1 MMRKGPLAWM
11 VDHGVAPNLMMVLF
25 IVGGLMAS
33 LAIKKEVFPE
43 FETEIVQVTISYPG
57 ATPEDVEQSLLLPVE
72 AAIADVEG
80 IDELTA
86 SASEG
91 SGVVSATLIDGV
103 DVMRAYQDI
112 QQAVNAITTLPA
124 AADPPR
130 ITLAGRSRSVVSLQ
144 VYGRVGQEALHDAA
158 ENVRA
163 ELQATSGISR
173 AELSGN
179 RDREIQVHLDDEAIE
194 RYGLDHQQLASRIA
208 AEALDLASGQ
218 LTTAE
223 GEWLI
228 RYQGRR
234 NSAEEFAEL
243 PILNTAQGSPVLLR
257 DIAQVSEG
265 FAETD
270 REEFYNG
277 QPGISVD
284 VYQIGGQTPTSISNA
299 VSGELERLRA
309 NLPDGV
315 SLDIARD
322 SSEVYEDR
330 LGLLL
335 KNAWMGLALVL
346 VLMALFLEA
355 RLAFWVTLGI
365 PTAFL
370 GAMLFLPWIGVSLNM
385 MSMFAF
391 IIALGIVVDDAIMVG
406 ENIYS
411 YREEGYS
418 LRDAAVKGAQEIA
431 TPLTFAI
438 LSNIVAFLPLL
449 FLPGFLGL
457 IFATVPVVVIT
468 VFVISLVEALLILPA
483 HLAHASKP
491 RQTPAWQRPLEAVRL
506 RMQQGLHH
514 FTYRRFEPFLQGALN
529 QRLLT
534 VSLGVALL
542 AITLAW
548 AMSGRLGF
556 SLMPRVESDQVQAS
570 VTLPIGSHISVS
582 RELSQQLLDAATA
595 LSEREEGLSFT
606 STRSR
611 LDGESL
617 SVRLDIASESL
628 ESWPP
633 SRIAREWREL
643 TGDLLGAQSVRFESD
658 FGGPGSGAALSL
670 RLSHPNTQVL
680 EAAAT
685 RLAEQLAEY
694 GLTDIDSGLGD
705 GKPQLE
711 MRLSAEGR
719 SLGLTG
725 SDLAQALRGPLQ
737 GATAVE
743 QFNGRREVSVEVRLP
758 EASRDSLSELYR
770 LPVRTPE
777 GLSVPLSRVADIT
790 LSQASSSLQ
799 RINGRRIITVTAD
812 SEGDQAINQ
821 VLATLQED
829 VFPTLSNTWPGLEVS
844 MGGRQQDT
852 ADNLATLRKAM
863 WLMIAALY
871 ALLAIP
877 FRSYLQPLLVM
888 AAIPFGI
895 VGAIG
900 GHMLMGFGLSIISL
914 LGMLA
919 LSGVVINDALV
930 LIDYANRKRREG
942 MAPREAIVAAA
953 TRRLRPIMMTTL
965 TTFLGLAPMILETS
979 RQARFMIPM
988 AISLG
993 FGMLFATLILL
1004 IMVPCLYLSLENLR
1018 ERLSAPQPPEP
1029 ERANP

>member
-1 MMRKGPLAWM
+1 MIRRGPLAWM

-43 FETEIVQVTISYPG
+43 FETEIIQVSISYPG

-86 SASEG
+86 SAGEG
-91 SGVVSATLIDGV
+91 SGVVSATLIDGI

-112 QQAVNAITTLPA
+112 QQAVNAITTLPN

-130 ITLAGRSRSVVSLQ
+130 FTLSGRSRSVVSLQ
-144 VYGRVGQEALHDAA
+144 VYGSVGLAALHDAA
-158 ENVRA
+158 EDVRA

-179 RDREIQVHLDDEAIE
+179 REREIQVLVDEEAIE
-194 RYGLDHQQLASRIA
+194 RFGLDHQQLASRIA
-208 AEALDLASGQ
+208 EEALDLASGQ

-234 NSAEEFAEL
+234 NSADEFAAL
-243 PILNTAQGSPVLLR
+243 PILTTAQGSPVVLG
-257 DIAQVSEG
+257 DIARVSEG

-277 QPGISVD
+277 EQGLSVD
-284 VYQIGGQTPTSISNA
+284 IYQIGDQTPTSISQA
-299 VSGELERLRA
+299 VYGELERLRD
-309 NLPDGV
+309 NLPNGIRLDV
-315 SLDIARD
+315 SRD
-322 SSEVYEDR
+322 SSEIYEDR
-330 LGLLL
+330 LNLLL

-346 VLMALFLEA
+346 ILMALFLEA

-370 GAMLFLPWIGVSLNM
+370 GAMLFLPWVGVSLNM

-391 IIALGIVVDDAIMVG
+391 IIALGIVVDDAILVG

-411 YREEGYS
+411 YREQGYS

-457 IFATVPVVVIT
+457 IFATVPVVVTT
-468 VFVISLVEALLILPA
+468 VFIISLVEALFILPA

-491 RQTPAWQRPLEAVRL
+491 RKTPAWQRPIEAVRL
-506 RMQQGLHH
+506 RMQKGLHH
-514 FTYRRFEPFLQGALN
+514 FTYQQFEPFLQRALT

-542 AITLAW
+542 CVTLAW

-570 VTLPIGSHISVS
+570 VTLPIGSNISVS
-582 RELSQQLLDAATA
+582 RELSQQLLNAAEQ
-595 LSEREEGLSFT
+595 LSEREATLSFS
-606 STRSR
+606 STRSS

-617 SVRLDIASESL
+617 QVRLDIARESL
-628 ESWPP
+628 DAWPP
-633 SRIAREWREL
+633 SRIAQEWRDL
-643 TGDLLGAQSVRFESD
+643 TGDLVGAQSVRFESD

-680 EAAAT
+680 EAAAAQ
-685 RLAEQLAEY
+685 LAEQLAEY

-719 SLGLTG
+719 ALGLTG

-737 GATAVE
+737 GATAIE
-743 QFNGRREVSVEVRLP
+743 QFIGRREVSVEVRLP
-758 EASRDSLSELYR
+758 EQDRDSLNELYR
-770 LPVRTPE
+770 LPIQTPD

-799 RINGRRIITVTAD
+799 RIDGRRIITVTAD

-829 VFPTLSNTWPGLEVS
+829 VFPTLSNTWAGLEVS

-852 ADNLATLRKAM
+852 ADNLATLRNAM
-863 WLMIAALY
+863 WLMLAALY

-877 FRSYLQPLLVM
+877 FRSYFQPLLVL

-895 VGAIG
+895 VGAVA

-942 MAPREAIVAAA
+942 MDAREAIVAAA

-993 FGMLFATLILL
+993 FGMLFATVILL
-1004 IMVPCLYLSLENLR
+1004 LVVPCLYLGLENLR
-1018 ERLSAPQPPEP
+1018 ERLNKPPQPSHEG
-1029 ERANP
+1029 AS

>member
-1 MMRKGPLAWM
+1 MRRGPLAWM
-11 VDHGVAPNLMMVLF
+11 IDHGVAPNLLMLLF
-25 IVGGLMAS
+25 IIGGLMAS

-43 FETEIVQVTISYPG
+43 FEIEIVQVSISYPG

-72 AAIADVEG
+72 AAVSNVEG
-80 IDELTA
+80 IDELTS
-86 SASEG
+86 SAGEG

-103 DVMRAYQDI
+103 DVMRVYQDI
-112 QQAVNAITTLPA
+112 QQAVNAITTLPS

-130 ITLAGRSRSVVSLQ
+130 FTLAGRSRSVVSLQ
-144 VYGRVGQEALHDAA
+144 VYGSVGLEALHDAA
-158 ENVRA
+158 EDVRA
-163 ELQATSGISR
+163 ELQSAEGISR

-179 RDREIQVHLDDEAIE
+179 REREIQIHLDEEAIE
-194 RYGLDHQQLASRIA
+194 RYGLDHQQLASRIG

-223 GEWLI
+223 GEWLV

-234 NSAEEFAEL
+234 NSAAEFADL
-243 PILNTAQGSPVLLR
+243 PILTTAQGTPILLG
-257 DIAQVSEG
+257 DIARVSNG

-277 QPGISVD
+277 EPGLSVNI
-284 VYQIGGQTPTSISNA
+284 YQIGHQTPTSISEA
-299 VSGELERLRA
+299 VYGELERLRA
-309 NLPDGV
+309 GLPPGV
-315 SLDIARD
+315 SLDVARD
-322 SSEVYEDR
+322 SSEIYEDR
-330 LGLLL
+330 LSLLL
-335 KNAWMGLALVL
+335 KNAWMGLALVMI
-346 VLMALFLEA
+346 LMALFLEA

-418 LRDAAVKGAQEIA
+418 LRDAAVKGAGEIA
-431 TPLTFAI
+431 VPLTFAI

-449 FLPGFLGL
+449 FLPGFLGML
-457 IFATVPVVVIT
+457 FATLPVVIIT
-468 VFVISLVEALLILPA
+468 VFLISWAEALFILPS
-483 HLAHASKP
+483 HLAHSRKP
-491 RQTPAWQRPLEAVRL
+491 RETPAWQRPLEALRQRL
-506 RMQQGLHH
+506 QGGLNY
-514 FTYRRFEPFLQGALN
+514 FTYHQFEPFLQRALN
-529 QRLLT
+529 QRLLS
-534 VSLGVALL
+534 VSLGVAVLVVV
-542 AITLAW
+542 LAW
-548 AMSGRLGF
+548 SMSGRLGF
-556 SLMPRVESDQVQAS
+556 SLMPRAESDQVQAT
-570 VTLPIGSHISVS
+570 VTLPIGTNISVS
-582 RELSQQLLDAATA
+582 RELSQQLLDAAGQ
-595 LSEREEGLSFT
+595 LSEREDTLAFS

-611 LDGESL
+611 LDGENL
-617 SVRLDIASESL
+617 EVRLDIASASL
-628 ESWPP
+628 EAWPP

-643 TGDLLGAQSVRFESD
+643 AGDLVGAQSVRFESD

-680 EAAAT
+680 EAAAA
-685 RLAEQLAEY
+685 RLAEVLGEY
-694 GLTDIDSGLGD
+694 GLTDIDSGIGD

-719 SLGLTG
+719 ALGLTG

-743 QFNGRREVSVEVRLP
+743 QFVGRSEISVEVRLP
-758 EASRDSLSELYR
+758 EADRDSLNELYR
-770 LPVRTPE
+770 MPVRTPD

-799 RINGRRIITVTAD
+799 RIDGRRIITVTAD
-812 SEGDQAINQ
+812 SEGDQTINQ

-829 VFPTLSNTWPGLEVS
+829 VFPTLTNTWPGLEVS
-844 MGGRQQDT
+844 LGGRQQDT
-852 ADNLATLRKAM
+852 ADNLAALRTAM
-863 WLMIAALY
+863 WLMLAALY

-877 FRSYLQPLLVM
+877 FRSYLQPLLVL

-895 VGAIG
+895 VGAVV
-900 GHMLMGFGLSIISL
+900 GHMIMGFGLSIISL

-993 FGMLFATLILL
+993 FGMIFATAILL
-1004 IMVPCLYLSLENLR
+1004 ILVPCLYLGLENWR
-1018 ERLSAPQPPEP
+1018 ERLSMPRQPGQEGAP
-1029 ERANP
+1029 

>member
-1 MMRKGPLAWM
+1 MRRGPLAWM
-11 VDHGVAPNLMMVLF
+11 IDHGVAPNLLMVLF

-33 LAIKKEVFPE
+33 LAIKKEVFPA
-43 FETEIVQVTISYPG
+43 FEIEIVQVSISYPG

-72 AAIADVEG
+72 AAVSNVEG
-80 IDELTA
+80 IDELTS
-86 SASEG
+86 SAGEG
-91 SGVVSATLIDGV
+91 SGMVSATLIDGV
-103 DVMRAYQDI
+103 DVMRVYQDI
-112 QQAVNAITTLPA
+112 QQAVNAITTLPS

-130 ITLAGRSRSVVSLQ
+130 FTLAGRSRSVVSLQ
-144 VYGRVGQEALHDAA
+144 VYGSVGLAALHDAA
-158 ENVRA
+158 EDVRA
-163 ELQATSGISR
+163 ELQAAEGISR

-179 RDREIQVHLDDEAIE
+179 REREIQIHLDEEAIE
-194 RYGLDHQQLASRIA
+194 RYGLDHQQLASRIG

-223 GEWLI
+223 GEWLV

-234 NSAEEFAEL
+234 NSAAEFADL
-243 PILNTAQGSPVLLR
+243 PILTTAQGTPIVLG
-257 DIAQVSEG
+257 DIARVSNG

-277 QPGISVD
+277 EPGLSVNI
-284 VYQIGGQTPTSISNA
+284 YQIGHQTPTSISEA
-299 VSGELERLRA
+299 VYGELERLRA
-309 NLPDGV
+309 GLPPGV
-315 SLDIARD
+315 SLDVSRD

-330 LGLLL
+330 LSLLL
-335 KNAWMGLALVL
+335 KNAWMGLALVMI
-346 VLMALFLEA
+346 LMALFLEA

-370 GAMLFLPWIGVSLNM
+370 GAMLFLPWIGVSLNI

-411 YREEGYS
+411 YREDGYS
-418 LRDAAVKGAQEIA
+418 LRDAAVKGAGEIA
-431 TPLTFAI
+431 VPLTFAI

-449 FLPGFLGL
+449 FLPGFLGML
-457 IFATVPVVVIT
+457 FATLPVVVIT
-468 VFVISLVEALLILPA
+468 VFLISWAEALFILPA
-483 HLAHASKP
+483 HLAHSRKP
-491 RQTPAWQRPLEAVRL
+491 RETPAWQRPLEALRQRL
-506 RMQQGLHH
+506 QGGLHH
-514 FTYRRFEPFLQGALN
+514 FTYHQFEPFLQRALN
-529 QRLLT
+529 QRLLSI
-534 VSLGVALL
+534 SLGIAVLVVV
-542 AITLAW
+542 LAW
-548 AMSGRLGF
+548 SMSGRMGF
-556 SLMPRVESDQVQAS
+556 SLMPRAESDQVQAT
-570 VTLPIGSHISVS
+570 VTLPIGTNISVS
-582 RELSQQLLDAATA
+582 RELSQQLLVAAQQ
-595 LSEREEGLSFT
+595 LSEREDTLAFS

-611 LDGESL
+611 LDGENL
-617 SVRLDIASESL
+617 EVRLDIASESL
-628 ESWPP
+628 EAWPP
-633 SRIAREWREL
+633 SRIAREWREV
-643 TGDLLGAQSVRFESD
+643 TGDLVGAQSVRFESD

-670 RLSHPNTQVL
+670 RLSHPDTQVL
-680 EAAAT
+680 EAAAA
-685 RLAEQLAEY
+685 RLAEVLGEY
-694 GLTDIDSGLGD
+694 GLTDIDSGIGD

-719 SLGLTG
+719 ALGLTG

-743 QFNGRREVSVEVRLP
+743 QFVGRSEISVEVRLP
-758 EASRDSLSELYR
+758 EADRDSLNELYR
-770 LPVRTPE
+770 MPVRTPD

-799 RINGRRIITVTAD
+799 RIDGRRIITVTAD
-812 SEGDQAINQ
+812 SEGDQTINQ

-829 VFPTLSNTWPGLEVS
+829 VFPTLENTWPGLEVS
-844 MGGRQQDT
+844 LGGRQQDT
-852 ADNLATLRKAM
+852 ADNLAALRTAM
-863 WLMIAALY
+863 WLMLAALY

-877 FRSYLQPLLVM
+877 FRSYLQPLLVL

-895 VGAIG
+895 VGAVV
-900 GHMLMGFGLSIISL
+900 GHMIMGFGLSIISL

-942 MAPREAIVAAA
+942 MAPRAAIVAAA

-993 FGMLFATLILL
+993 FGMIFATIILL
-1004 IMVPCLYLSLENLR
+1004 ILVPCLYLGMENWR
-1018 ERLSAPQPPEP
+1018 ERLSMPHQPSQEG
-1029 ERANP
+1029 AS

>member
-1 MMRKGPLAWM
+1 MRRGPLAWM
-11 VDHGVAPNLMMVLF
+11 IDHGVAPNLLMLLF

-43 FETEIVQVTISYPG
+43 FEIEIVQVSISYPG

-72 AAIADVEG
+72 AAVSNVEG
-80 IDELTA
+80 IDELTS
-86 SASEG
+86 SAGEG
-91 SGVVSATLIDGV
+91 SGMVSATLIDGV
-103 DVMRAYQDI
+103 DVMRVYQDI
-112 QQAVNAITTLPA
+112 QQAVNAITTLPS

-130 ITLAGRSRSVVSLQ
+130 FTLAGRSRSVVSLQ
-144 VYGRVGQEALHDAA
+144 VYGSVGLAALHDAA
-158 ENVRA
+158 EDVRA
-163 ELQATSGISR
+163 ELQAAEGISR

-179 RDREIQVHLDDEAIE
+179 REREIQIHLDEEAIE
-194 RYGLDHQQLASRIA
+194 RYGLDHQQLASRIG

-223 GEWLI
+223 GEWLV

-234 NSAEEFAEL
+234 NSAAEFADL
-243 PILNTAQGSPVLLR
+243 PILTTAQGTPILLG
-257 DIAQVSEG
+257 DIARVSNG

-277 QPGISVD
+277 EPGLSVNI
-284 VYQIGGQTPTSISNA
+284 YQIGHQTPTSISEA
-299 VSGELERLRA
+299 VYGELERLRA
-309 NLPDGV
+309 GLPPGV
-315 SLDIARD
+315 SLDVARD
-322 SSEVYEDR
+322 SSEIYEDR
-330 LGLLL
+330 LSLLL
-335 KNAWMGLALVL
+335 KNAWMGLALVM

-418 LRDAAVKGAQEIA
+418 LRDAAVKGAGEIA
-431 TPLTFAI
+431 VPLTFAI

-449 FLPGFLGL
+449 FLPGFLGML
-457 IFATVPVVVIT
+457 FATLPVVVVT
-468 VFVISLVEALLILPA
+468 VFLISWAEALFILPS
-483 HLAHASKP
+483 HLAHSRKP
-491 RQTPAWQRPLEAVRL
+491 RETPAWQRPLEALRQRL
-506 RMQQGLHH
+506 QGGLHH
-514 FTYRRFEPFLQGALN
+514 FTYHQFEPFLQRALN
-529 QRLLT
+529 QRLL
-534 VSLGVALL
+534 SISIGVAVLVVV
-542 AITLAW
+542 LAW
-548 AMSGRLGF
+548 SMSGRLGF
-556 SLMPRVESDQVQAS
+556 SLMPRAESDQVQAT
-570 VTLPIGSHISVS
+570 VTLPIGTNISVS
-582 RELSQQLLDAATA
+582 RELSQQLLDAAQQ
-595 LSEREEGLSFT
+595 LSEREETLAFS

-611 LDGESL
+611 LDGEEL
-617 SVRLDIASESL
+617 QVRLDIASSSL
-628 ESWPP
+628 DVWPP
-633 SRIAREWREL
+633 SRIAGEWREL
-643 TGDLLGAQSVRFESD
+643 AGDLIGAQSVRFESD

-670 RLSHPNTQVL
+670 RLSHPDTQVL
-680 EAAAT
+680 EAAAA
-685 RLAEQLAEY
+685 RLAEVLGEY
-694 GLTDIDSGLGD
+694 GLTDIDSGIGD

-719 SLGLTG
+719 ALGLTG

-743 QFNGRREVSVEVRLP
+743 QFVGRSEISVEVRLP
-758 EASRDSLSELYR
+758 ETDRASLNELYR
-770 LPVRTPE
+770 MPVRTPD

-799 RINGRRIITVTAD
+799 RIDGRRIITVTAD
-812 SEGDQAINQ
+812 SEGDQTINQ

-829 VFPTLSNTWPGLEVS
+829 VFPTLTNSWPGLEVS
-844 MGGRQQDT
+844 LGGRQQDT
-852 ADNLATLRKAM
+852 ADNLAALRTAM
-863 WLMIAALY
+863 WLMLAALY

-877 FRSYLQPLLVM
+877 FRSYLQPLLVL
-888 AAIPFGI
+888 AAIPFGV
-895 VGAIG
+895 VGAVV
-900 GHMLMGFGLSIISL
+900 GHMIMGFGLSIISL

-942 MAPREAIVAAA
+942 MAPRAAIVAAA

-993 FGMLFATLILL
+993 FGMIFATAILL
-1004 IMVPCLYLSLENLR
+1004 ILVPCLYLGLENWR
-1018 ERLSAPQPPEP
+1018 ERLSMPRQPLQEG
-1029 ERANP
+1029 AS

>member
-1 MMRKGPLAWM
+1 MLRKGPLAWM
-11 VDHGVAPNLMMVLF
+11 VDHGVAPNLLMILF

-33 LAIKKEVFPE
+33 LAIKKEIFPE
-43 FETEIVQVTISYPG
+43 FETEVVQVTISYPG
-57 ATPEDVEQSLLLPVE
+57 ATPEDIEQSLLLPVE
-72 AAIADVEG
+72 AAISDVEG
-80 IDELTA
+80 IDELTS

-91 SGVVSATLIDGV
+91 SANVSATLVDGI

-112 QQAVNAITTLPA
+112 QQSVNAITTLPN

-130 ITLAGRSRSVVSLQ
+130 FTLAGRARSVLSLQ
-144 VYGRVGQEALHDAA
+144 VYGQTDLGTLHDAA

-163 ELQATSGISR
+163 ELQATDGLSR

-179 RDREIQVHLDDEAIE
+179 RAREIQVLLDDEAIE
-194 RYGLDHQQLASRIA
+194 RYGLDHQALASVIGE
-208 AEALDLASGQ
+208 EALDLASGQ
-218 LTTAE
+218 LTTNE
-223 GEWLI
+223 GEWLV

-234 NSAEEFAEL
+234 NSADAFAEL
-243 PILNTAQGSPVLLR
+243 PVLTSSQGMPIRLG
-257 DIAQVSEG
+257 DIADVREG

-277 QPGISVD
+277 QPGLSVD
-284 VYQIGGQTPTSISNA
+284 VYQIGDQTPTSISEA
-299 VSGELERLRA
+299 VNGELERLHA
-309 NLPDGV
+309 GLPEGV
-315 SLDIARD
+315 SLDVSRD

-330 LGLLL
+330 LSLLL

-370 GAMLFLPWIGVSLNM
+370 GAMLLLPWIGVSLNM
-385 MSMFAF
+385 ISMFAF

-418 LRDAAVKGAQEIA
+418 LRDAAVKGAREIA

-468 VFVISLVEALLILPA
+468 VFLISWAEALFILPA
-483 HLAHASKP
+483 HLAHSRKP
-491 RQTPAWQRPLEAVRL
+491 RQTPTWQRPLEAL
-506 RMQQGLHH
+506 RQHMQGGLHH
-514 FTYRRFEPFLQGALN
+514 FTYHQFEPFLQRALN
-529 QRLLT
+529 VRWLT
-534 VSLGVALL
+534 VALGIVILL
-542 AITLAW
+542 VTLAW
-548 AMSGRLGF
+548 SMSGRLGF
-556 SLMPRVESDQVQAS
+556 SLMPRVESDEVEAS

-582 RELSQQLLDAATA
+582 RELSQQLLEAGDQ
-595 LSEREEGLSFT
+595 LSQREESLHFS
-606 STRSR
+606 STHTR

-617 SVRLDIASESL
+617 QVELEIAPESL
-628 ESWPP
+628 EDWPP
-633 SRIAREWREL
+633 SRVAREWREL
-643 TGDLLGAQSVRFESD
+643 TGDLLGAQSVRFASD
-658 FGGPGSGAALSL
+658 AGGPGSGAALSL
-670 RLSHPNTQVL
+670 RLSHPDTQVL
-680 EAAAT
+680 EGAAN
-685 RLAEQLAEY
+685 QLADSLGNY
-694 GLTDIDSGLGD
+694 GLIDIDSGLGD

-711 MRLSAEGR
+711 MRLSSEGR

-737 GATAVE
+737 GATALE
-743 QFNGRREVSVEVRLP
+743 QFVGRSEVSVEVRLP
-758 EASRDSLSELYR
+758 EENRNSLNELYR
-770 LPVRTPE
+770 LPVRTPD
-777 GLSVPLSRVADIT
+777 GLSVPLSRVAYIS
-790 LSQASSSLQ
+790 LSQASSGLE
-799 RINGRRIITVTAD
+799 RINGRRVITVTAD
-812 SEGDQAINQ
+812 AEDDLPINQ
-821 VLATLQED
+821 VMATLQTD
-829 VFPTLSNTWPGLEVS
+829 VFPDLETNWPGLDVTL
-844 MGGRQQDT
+844 GGRQQDT
-852 ADNLATLRKAM
+852 ADNLATLRTSM
-863 WLMIAALY
+863 WLMMAALY

-877 FRSYLQPLLVM
+877 FKSYLQPLLVM

-930 LIDYANRKRREG
+930 LIDFANRKRREG
-942 MAPREAIVAAA
+942 MAAREAIVTAA

-965 TTFLGLAPMILETS
+965 TTFLGLAPMIMETS

-1004 IMVPCLYLSLENLR
+1004 ILVPCLYLSLENLR
-1018 ERLSAPQPPEP
+1018 ERLRTPPQPHS
-1029 ERANP
+1029 AGVS

>member
-112 QQAVNAITTLPA
+112 QQSVNAITTLPA

-130 ITLAGRSRSVVSLQ
+130 FTLAGRSRSVVSLQ
-144 VYGRVGQEALHDAA
+144 VYGNVGLAALHDAA

-179 RDREIQVHLDDEAIE
+179 REREIQVHLDDEAIE

-208 AEALDLASGQ
+208 EEALDLASGQ
-218 LTTAE
+218 LTTDA

-243 PILNTAQGSPVLLR
+243 PILTTAQGAPVMLG
-257 DIAQVSEG
+257 DIARVSEG

-277 QPGISVD
+277 QPGLSVD
-284 VYQIGGQTPTSISNA
+284 VYQIGDQTPTSISNA
-299 VSGELERLRA
+299 VYGELERLQA

-315 SLDIARD
+315 SLDVSRD

-411 YREEGYS
+411 YREQGYS

-468 VFVISLVEALLILPA
+468 VFIISLVEALFILPA

-491 RQTPAWQRPLEAVRL
+491 RQTPAWQRPIEAVRL
-506 RMQQGLHH
+506 SMQRGLHH
-514 FTYRRFEPFLQGALN
+514 FTYQQFEPLLQRALN

-534 VSLGVALL
+534 VAMGVAILCV
-542 AITLAW
+542 TMAW

-556 SLMPRVESDQVQAS
+556 SLMPRVESDQVQAT

-582 RELSQQLLDAATA
+582 RELSQQLLDAAA
-595 LSEREEGLSFT
+595 QLSEQEETLTFS
-606 STRSR
+606 STRSS

-617 SVRLDIASESL
+617 EVRLDIAPESL
-628 ESWPP
+628 DAWPP
-633 SRIAREWREL
+633 SRIAQKWRDL
-643 TGDLLGAQSVRFESD
+643 TGDMLGAQSVRFESD

-680 EAAAT
+680 EDAAAG
-685 RLAEQLAEY
+685 LAERLAEY

-743 QFNGRREVSVEVRLP
+743 QFIGRQEVSVEVRLP
-758 EASRDSLSELYR
+758 EQSRNSLSELYR
-770 LPVRTPE
+770 LPVRTPD
-777 GLSVPLSRVADIT
+777 GMSVPLSRVADIT

-799 RINGRRIITVTAD
+799 RIDGRRIITVTAD
-812 SEGDQAINQ
+812 SESDQAINQ
-821 VLATLQED
+821 VLATLQEE

-852 ADNLATLRKAM
+852 ADNLATLRNAM
-863 WLMIAALY
+863 WLMLAALY

-895 VGAIG
+895 VGAVG

-1004 IMVPCLYLSLENLR
+1004 LVVPCLYLGLENLR
-1018 ERLSAPQPPEP
+1018 ERLSAPRQPSQQGI
-1029 ERANP
+1029 N

>member
-1 MMRKGPLAWM
+1 MIRRGPLAWM

-43 FETEIVQVTISYPG
+43 FETEIIQVSISYPG

-86 SASEG
+86 SAGEG

-112 QQAVNAITTLPA
+112 QQAVNAITTLPN

-130 ITLAGRSRSVVSLQ
+130 FTLSGRSRSVVSLQ
-144 VYGRVGQEALHDAA
+144 VYGSVGLAALHDAA
-158 ENVRA
+158 EDVRA

-179 RDREIQVHLDDEAIE
+179 REREIQVLLDEEAIE
-194 RYGLDHQQLASRIA
+194 RFGLDHQQLASRIA
-208 AEALDLASGQ
+208 EEALDLASGQ

-234 NSAEEFAEL
+234 NSADEFAAL
-243 PILNTAQGSPVLLR
+243 PILTTAQGSPVVLG
-257 DIAQVSEG
+257 DIARVSEG

-277 QPGISVD
+277 EQGLSVD
-284 VYQIGGQTPTSISNA
+284 IYQIGDQTPTSISKA
-299 VSGELERLRA
+299 VYGELERLRE
-309 NLPDGV
+309 NLPNGIRLDV
-315 SLDIARD
+315 SRD
-322 SSEVYEDR
+322 SSEIYEDR
-330 LGLLL
+330 LNLLL

-346 VLMALFLEA
+346 ILMALFLEA

-411 YREEGYS
+411 YREQGYS

-468 VFVISLVEALLILPA
+468 VFLISLVEALFILPA

-491 RQTPAWQRPLEAVRL
+491 RKTPAWQRPIEAIRL
-506 RMQQGLHH
+506 RMQKGLHH
-514 FTYRRFEPFLQGALN
+514 FTYQQFEPFLQRALS

-542 AITLAW
+542 CVALAW

-570 VTLPIGSHISVS
+570 VTLPIGSNISVS
-582 RELSQQLLDAATA
+582 RELSQQLLNAAEQ
-595 LSEREEGLSFT
+595 LSEREATLSFS
-606 STRSR
+606 STRSS

-617 SVRLDIASESL
+617 QVRLDIARESL
-628 ESWPP
+628 DAWPP
-633 SRIAREWREL
+633 SRIAQEWRDL
-643 TGDLLGAQSVRFESD
+643 TGDLVGAQSVRFESD

-680 EAAAT
+680 EAAAAQ
-685 RLAEQLAEY
+685 LAEQLAEY

-719 SLGLTG
+719 ALGLTG

-743 QFNGRREVSVEVRLP
+743 QFIGRREVSVEVRLP
-758 EASRDSLSELYR
+758 EQNRDSLNELYR
-770 LPVRTPE
+770 LPIRTPD

-799 RINGRRIITVTAD
+799 RIDGRRIITVTAD

-829 VFPTLSNTWPGLEVS
+829 VFPTLSNTWAGLEVS

-852 ADNLATLRKAM
+852 ADNLATLRNAM
-863 WLMIAALY
+863 WLMLAALY

-877 FRSYLQPLLVM
+877 FRSYFQPLLVL

-895 VGAIG
+895 VGAIA

-942 MAPREAIVAAA
+942 MDAREAIVAAA

-993 FGMLFATLILL
+993 FGMLFATVILL
-1004 IMVPCLYLSLENLR
+1004 LVVPCLYLGLENLR
-1018 ERLSAPQPPEP
+1018 ERLSKPPQPSHEG
-1029 ERANP
+1029 AS

>member
-1 MMRKGPLAWM
+1 MIRRGPLAWM
-11 VDHGVAPNLMMVLF
+11 VDHSVAPNLMMVLF

-43 FETEIVQVTISYPG
+43 FETEIIQVSISYPG

-86 SASEG
+86 SAGEG

-112 QQAVNAITTLPA
+112 QQAVNAITTLPN

-130 ITLAGRSRSVVSLQ
+130 FTLSGRSRSVVSLQ
-144 VYGRVGQEALHDAA
+144 VYGSVGLAALHDAA
-158 ENVRA
+158 EDVRA

-179 RDREIQVHLDDEAIE
+179 REREIQVLLDEEAIE
-194 RYGLDHQQLASRIA
+194 RFGLDHQQLASRIA
-208 AEALDLASGQ
+208 EEALDLASGQ

-234 NSAEEFAEL
+234 NSADEFAAL
-243 PILNTAQGSPVLLR
+243 PILTTAQGSPVVLG
-257 DIAQVSEG
+257 DIARVSEG

-277 QPGISVD
+277 EQGLSVD
-284 VYQIGGQTPTSISNA
+284 IYQIGDQTPTSISKT
-299 VSGELERLRA
+299 VYGELERLRE
-309 NLPDGV
+309 NLPNGIRLDV
-315 SLDIARD
+315 SRD
-322 SSEVYEDR
+322 SSEIYEDR
-330 LGLLL
+330 LNLLL

-346 VLMALFLEA
+346 ILMALFLEA

-411 YREEGYS
+411 YREQGYS

-468 VFVISLVEALLILPA
+468 VFLISLVEALFILPA

-491 RQTPAWQRPLEAVRL
+491 RKTPAWQRPIEAIRL
-506 RMQQGLHH
+506 RMQKGLHY
-514 FTYRRFEPFLQGALN
+514 FTYQQFEPFLQRALS

-542 AITLAW
+542 CVALAW

-570 VTLPIGSHISVS
+570 VTLPIGSNISVS
-582 RELSQQLLDAATA
+582 RELSQQLLNAAEQ
-595 LSEREEGLSFT
+595 LSEREATLSFS
-606 STRSR
+606 STRSS

-617 SVRLDIASESL
+617 QVRLDIARESL
-628 ESWPP
+628 DVWPP
-633 SRIAREWREL
+633 SRIAQEWRDL
-643 TGDLLGAQSVRFESD
+643 TGDLVGAQSVRFESD

-680 EAAAT
+680 EAAAAQ
-685 RLAEQLAEY
+685 LAEQLAEY

-719 SLGLTG
+719 ALGLTG

-743 QFNGRREVSVEVRLP
+743 QFIGRREVSVEVRLP
-758 EASRDSLSELYR
+758 EQDRDSLNELYR
-770 LPVRTPE
+770 LPIRTPD

-799 RINGRRIITVTAD
+799 RIDGRRIITVTAD

-829 VFPTLSNTWPGLEVS
+829 VFPTLSNTWAGLEVS

-852 ADNLATLRKAM
+852 ADNLATLRNAM
-863 WLMIAALY
+863 WLMLAALY

-877 FRSYLQPLLVM
+877 FRSYFQPLLVL

-895 VGAIG
+895 VGAVA

-942 MAPREAIVAAA
+942 MDAREAIVAAA

-993 FGMLFATLILL
+993 FGMLFATVILL
-1004 IMVPCLYLSLENLR
+1004 LVVPCLYLGLENLR
-1018 ERLSAPQPPEP
+1018 ERLSKPPQPSHEG
-1029 ERANP
+1029 AS

>member
-1 MMRKGPLAWM
+1 MIRRGPLAWM

-43 FETEIVQVTISYPG
+43 FETEIIQVSISYPG

-86 SASEG
+86 SAGEG

-103 DVMRAYQDI
+103 NVMRAYQDI
-112 QQAVNAITTLPA
+112 QQAVNAITTLPN

-130 ITLAGRSRSVVSLQ
+130 FTLAGRSRSVVSLQ
-144 VYGRVGQEALHDAA
+144 VYGSVSLAALHDAA
-158 ENVRA
+158 EDVRA

-179 RDREIQVHLDDEAIE
+179 REREIQVLVDEEAIE
-194 RYGLDHQQLASRIA
+194 RFGLDHQQLASRIA
-208 AEALDLASGQ
+208 EEALDLASGQ

-234 NSAEEFAEL
+234 NSADEFAAL
-243 PILNTAQGSPVLLR
+243 PILTTAQGSPVVLG
-257 DIAQVSEG
+257 DIARVSEG
-265 FAETD
+265 FAATD

-277 QPGISVD
+277 EQGLSVD
-284 VYQIGGQTPTSISNA
+284 IYQIGDQTPTSISQA
-299 VSGELERLRA
+299 VYGELERLRD
-309 NLPDGV
+309 NLPNGIRLDV
-315 SLDIARD
+315 SRD
-322 SSEVYEDR
+322 SSEIYEDR
-330 LGLLL
+330 LNLLL

-346 VLMALFLEA
+346 ILMALFLEA

-370 GAMLFLPWIGVSLNM
+370 GAMLFLPWVGVSLNM

-391 IIALGIVVDDAIMVG
+391 IIALGIVVDDAILVG

-411 YREEGYS
+411 YREQGYS

-457 IFATVPVVVIT
+457 IFATVPVVVTT
-468 VFVISLVEALLILPA
+468 VFIISLVEALFILPA

-491 RQTPAWQRPLEAVRL
+491 RKTPAWQRPIEAVRL
-506 RMQQGLHH
+506 RMQKGLHH
-514 FTYRRFEPFLQGALN
+514 FTYQQFEPFLQRALT

-534 VSLGVALL
+534 VSLGIALL
-542 AITLAW
+542 CVTLAW

-570 VTLPIGSHISVS
+570 VTLPIGSNISVS
-582 RELSQQLLDAATA
+582 RELSQQLLNAAEQ
-595 LSEREEGLSFT
+595 LSEREAALSFS
-606 STRSR
+606 STRSS

-617 SVRLDIASESL
+617 QVRLDIARESL
-628 ESWPP
+628 DAWPP
-633 SRIAREWREL
+633 SRIAQEWRDL
-643 TGDLLGAQSVRFESD
+643 TGDLVGAQSVRFESD

-680 EAAAT
+680 EAAAAQ
-685 RLAEQLAEY
+685 LAEQLAEY

-719 SLGLTG
+719 ALGLTG

-737 GATAVE
+737 GATAIE
-743 QFNGRREVSVEVRLP
+743 QFIGRREVSVEVRLP
-758 EASRDSLSELYR
+758 EQDRDSLNELYR
-770 LPVRTPE
+770 LPIQTPD

-799 RINGRRIITVTAD
+799 RIDGRRIITVTAD

-829 VFPTLSNTWPGLEVS
+829 VFPTLSNTWAGLEVS

-852 ADNLATLRKAM
+852 ADNLATLRNAM
-863 WLMIAALY
+863 WLMLAALY

-877 FRSYLQPLLVM
+877 FRSYFQPLLVL

-895 VGAIG
+895 VGAVA

-942 MAPREAIVAAA
+942 MDAREAIVAAA

-993 FGMLFATLILL
+993 FGMLFATVILL
-1004 IMVPCLYLSLENLR
+1004 LVVPCLYLGLENLR
-1018 ERLSAPQPPEP
+1018 ERLNKPPQPSHEG
-1029 ERANP
+1029 AS

>member
-1 MMRKGPLAWM
+1 MRRGPIAWM
-11 VDHGVAPNLMMVLF
+11 IDHGVAPNLLMALF

-43 FETEIVQVTISYPG
+43 FEIEIVQVSISYPG

-72 AAIADVEG
+72 AAISNVEG
-80 IDELTA
+80 IDELTS
-86 SASEG
+86 SAGEG
-91 SGVVSATLIDGV
+91 SGMVSATLIDGV
-103 DVMRAYQDI
+103 DVMRVYQDI
-112 QQAVNAITTLPA
+112 QQAVNAITTLPN

-130 ITLAGRSRSVVSLQ
+130 FTLAGRSRSVVSLQ
-144 VYGRVGQEALHDAA
+144 VYGAVGLAALHDAA
-158 ENVRA
+158 EDVRA
-163 ELQATSGISR
+163 ELQAAPGISR

-179 RDREIQVHLDDEAIE
+179 REREIQVHLDEEAIE
-194 RYGLDHQQLASRIA
+194 RYGLDHQELASRIG

-234 NSAEEFAEL
+234 NSAAEFAEL
-243 PILNTAQGSPVLLR
+243 PILITAQGTPVLLG
-257 DIAQVSEG
+257 DIARVSDG

-277 QPGISVD
+277 EPGLSVNI
-284 VYQIGGQTPTSISNA
+284 YQIGHQTPTSISQA
-299 VSGELERLRA
+299 VYGELDRLRA
-309 NLPDGV
+309 GLPPGV
-315 SLDIARD
+315 SLDVARD
-322 SSEVYEDR
+322 SSKVYEDR
-330 LGLLL
+330 LSLLL

-418 LRDAAVKGAQEIA
+418 LRDAAVKGASEIA

-449 FLPGFLGL
+449 FLPGFLGML
-457 IFATVPVVVIT
+457 FATVPVVVIT
-468 VFVISLVEALLILPA
+468 VFLISWAEALFILPA
-483 HLAHASKP
+483 HLAHSRKP
-491 RQTPAWQRPLEAVRL
+491 RETPAWQKPLEALRQRL
-506 RMQQGLHH
+506 QGGLHH
-514 FTYRRFEPFLQGALN
+514 FTYRRFEPFLQRALD
-529 QRLLT
+529 QRLL
-534 VSLGVALL
+534 SIALGVAVLL
-542 AITLAW
+542 VALSW

-556 SLMPRVESDQVQAS
+556 SLMPRAESDQVQAA
-570 VTLPIGSHISVS
+570 VTLPIGTNISVS
-582 RELSQQLLDAATA
+582 RELSQQLLGAAEQ
-595 LSEREEGLSFT
+595 LSEREESLSFS

-617 SVRLDIASESL
+617 EVRLDIARESL
-628 ESWPP
+628 EAWPP
-633 SRIAREWREL
+633 SRIAREWREI
-643 TGDLLGAQSVRFESD
+643 TGDLVGAQSVRFESD
-658 FGGPGSGAALSL
+658 FGGPGSGAALNL

-680 EAAAT
+680 EAAAA
-685 RLAEQLAEY
+685 RLAEVLGEY
-694 GLTDIDSGLGD
+694 GLTDIDSGIGD

-719 SLGLTG
+719 ALGLTG

-743 QFNGRREVSVEVRLP
+743 QFIGRSEISVEVRLP
-758 EASRDSLSELYR
+758 EADRDSLNELYR

-790 LSQASSSLQ
+790 LSQASSSLE
-799 RINGRRIITVTAD
+799 RIDGRRIITVTAD
-812 SEGDQAINQ
+812 SEGDQTINQ

-829 VFPTLSNTWPGLEVS
+829 VFPTLTNTWPGLEVS
-844 MGGRQQDT
+844 LGGRQQDT
-852 ADNLATLRKAM
+852 ADNLASLRTAM
-863 WLMIAALY
+863 WLMLAALY

-877 FRSYLQPLLVM
+877 FRSYLQPLLVL

-895 VGAIG
+895 VGAVV
-900 GHMLMGFGLSIISL
+900 GHMIMGFGLSIISL

-993 FGMLFATLILL
+993 FGMIFATVILL
-1004 IMVPCLYLSLENLR
+1004 ILVPCLYLGMENWR
-1018 ERLSAPQPPEP
+1018 ERRSMPSRPHQEGTV
-1029 ERANP
+1029 

>member
-11 VDHGVAPNLMMVLF
+11 VDHGVAPNLLMVLF

-91 SGVVSATLIDGV
+91 SGVVSATLIDGI

-112 QQAVNAITTLPA
+112 QQSVNAITTLPA

-130 ITLAGRSRSVVSLQ
+130 FTLAGRSRSVVSLQ
-144 VYGRVGQEALHDAA
+144 VYGSVGLAALHDAA
-158 ENVRA
+158 ESVRA

-179 RDREIQVHLDDEAIE
+179 REREIQVHLDEEAIK

-208 AEALDLASGQ
+208 EEALDLASGQ

-234 NSAEEFAEL
+234 NSADEFAEL
-243 PILNTAQGSPVLLR
+243 PILTTAQGAPVVLG
-257 DIAQVSEG
+257 DIARVSEG

-277 QPGISVD
+277 LPGLSVD
-284 VYQIGGQTPTSISNA
+284 VYQIGDQTPTSISNA
-299 VSGELERLRA
+299 VYGELERLRT

-315 SLDIARD
+315 RLDVSRD

-330 LGLLL
+330 LSLLL

-346 VLMALFLEA
+346 FLMALFLEA

-370 GAMLFLPWIGVSLNM
+370 GAMLFLPWVGVSLNM

-411 YREEGYS
+411 YREQGYS

-468 VFVISLVEALLILPA
+468 VFIISLVEALFILPA

-491 RQTPAWQRPLEAVRL
+491 RQTPAWQRPIEAVRL
-506 RMQQGLHH
+506 RMQRGLHH
-514 FTYRRFEPFLQGALN
+514 VTYRQFEPLLQRALD

-534 VSLGVALL
+534 VSVGVAILCV
-542 AITLAW
+542 TLAW

-582 RELSQQLLDAATA
+582 RELSQQLLDAAEQ
-595 LSEREEGLSFT
+595 LSEREEALSFR

-617 SVRLDIASESL
+617 EVRLDIAPESL
-628 ESWPP
+628 DAWPP

-658 FGGPGSGAALSL
+658 VGGPGSGAALSL
-670 RLSHPNTQVL
+670 RLSHPDTHVL
-680 EAAAT
+680 EAAAS
-685 RLAEQLAEY
+685 RLAERLGEY

-743 QFNGRREVSVEVRLP
+743 QFIGRQEVSVEVRLP
-758 EASRDSLSELYR
+758 ETSRNSLSELYR
-770 LPVRTPE
+770 LPIRTPD
-777 GLSVPLSRVADIT
+777 GMSVPLSRVADIT

-799 RINGRRIITVTAD
+799 RIDGRRIITVTAD

-821 VLATLQED
+821 VIATLQEE

-852 ADNLATLRKAM
+852 ADNLATLRTAM
-863 WLMIAALY
+863 WLMLAALY

-895 VGAIG
+895 VGAVG
-900 GHMLMGFGLSIISL
+900 GHLLMGFGLSIISL

-942 MAPREAIVAAA
+942 LAPREAIVAAA

-1004 IMVPCLYLSLENLR
+1004 LVVPCLYLSLENLR
-1018 ERLSAPQPPEP
+1018 ERLSAPHPPSQTDMT
-1029 ERANP
+1029 

>member
-1 MMRKGPLAWM
+1 MLRRGPLAWM
-11 VDHGVAPNLMMVLF
+11 VDHGVAPNLLMILF

-33 LAIKKEVFPE
+33 LAIKKEIFPE
-43 FETEIVQVTISYPG
+43 FETEVVQVTINYPG
-57 ATPEDVEQSLLLPVE
+57 ATPEDIEQSLLLPVE
-72 AAIADVEG
+72 ATISDVEG

-91 SGVVSATLIDGV
+91 SANLSATLVDGI

-112 QQAVNAITTLPA
+112 QQSVNAITTLPS

-130 ITLAGRSRSVVSLQ
+130 FTLAGRTRSVLSLQ
-144 VYGRVGQEALHDAA
+144 VYGQTDLGTLHDVA

-163 ELQATSGISR
+163 ELQATDGLSR

-179 RDREIQVHLDDEAIE
+179 RDREIQVLLDDEAIE
-194 RYGLDHQQLASRIA
+194 RYGLDHQALASIIGE
-208 AEALDLASGQ
+208 EALDLASGQ
-218 LTTAE
+218 LTTDE

-234 NSAEEFAEL
+234 NSADAFAEL
-243 PILNTAQGSPVLLR
+243 PVLTSTQGAPIKLG
-257 DIAQVSEG
+257 DIANVREG

-277 QPGISVD
+277 QPGLSVD
-284 VYQIGGQTPTSISNA
+284 VYQIGDQTPTSISEA
-299 VSGELERLRA
+299 VNGELERLRA
-309 NLPDGV
+309 GLPEGV
-315 SLDIARD
+315 SLDISRD

-330 LGLLL
+330 LSLLL

-391 IIALGIVVDDAIMVG
+391 IIALGIVVDDAIIVG

-418 LRDAAVKGAQEIA
+418 LRDAAVKGAREIA

-468 VFVISLVEALLILPA
+468 VFLISWAEALFILPA
-483 HLAHASKP
+483 HLSHSRKP
-491 RQTPAWQRPLEAVRL
+491 RKTPLWQRPLEALRQ
-506 RMQQGLHH
+506 RMQGGLHH
-514 FTYRRFEPFLQGALN
+514 FTYHQFEPFLQRALN
-529 QRLLT
+529 VRWLT
-534 VSLGVALL
+534 VALGIVILL
-542 AITLAW
+542 VTLSW
-548 AMSGRLGF
+548 SMSGRLGF
-556 SLMPRVESDQVQAS
+556 SLMPRVESDQVQAT
-570 VTLPIGSHISVS
+570 VTLPIGTHISVS
-582 RELSQQLLDAATA
+582 RELSDQLLEAAEA
-595 LSEREEGLSFT
+595 LSEREPSLEFS
-606 STRSR
+606 SSRSR

-617 SVRLDIASESL
+617 EVRLDIARDSL
-628 ESWPP
+628 AEWPP
-633 SRIAREWREL
+633 SRIAREWRTL
-643 TGDLLGAQSVRFESD
+643 SGDLLGAQSVRFESD
-658 FGGPGSGAALSL
+658 VGGPGSGAALSL
-670 RLSHPNTQVL
+670 RLSHPDTQVL
-680 EAAAT
+680 EGAASE
-685 RLAEQLAEY
+685 LADSLGNY

-711 MRLSAEGR
+711 MRLSSEGR

-737 GATAVE
+737 GATALE
-743 QFNGRREVSVEVRLP
+743 QFVGRSEVSVEVKLP
-758 EASRDSLSELYR
+758 SDSRNSLNELYR
-770 LPVRTPE
+770 LPVRTPD
-777 GLSVPLSRVADIT
+777 GLSVPLSRVADIS
-790 LSQASSSLQ
+790 LSQASSGIE
-799 RINGRRIITVTAD
+799 RINGRRVITVTAD
-812 SEGDQAINQ
+812 AEDDLPINQ
-821 VLATLQED
+821 VLATLQTD
-829 VFPTLSNTWPGLEVS
+829 VFPDLESNWSGLDVT

-852 ADNLATLRKAM
+852 ADNLATLRTAM

-942 MAPREAIVAAA
+942 MAAREAIVAAA

-1004 IMVPCLYLSLENLR
+1004 ILVPCLYLSLEHLR
-1018 ERLSAPQPPEP
+1018 ERFRTPPQPHSPGV
-1029 ERANP
+1029 R

>member
-1 MMRKGPLAWM
+1 MRRGPLAWM
-11 VDHGVAPNLMMVLF
+11 IDHGVAPNLLMLLF

-43 FETEIVQVTISYPG
+43 FEIEIVQVSISYPG

-72 AAIADVEG
+72 AAVSNVEG
-80 IDELTA
+80 IDELTS
-86 SASEG
+86 SAGEG
-91 SGVVSATLIDGV
+91 SGMVSATLIDGV
-103 DVMRAYQDI
+103 DVMRVYQDI
-112 QQAVNAITTLPA
+112 QQAVNAITTLPS

-130 ITLAGRSRSVVSLQ
+130 FTLAGRSRSVVSLQ
-144 VYGRVGQEALHDAA
+144 VYGSVGLAALHDAA
-158 ENVRA
+158 EDVRA
-163 ELQATSGISR
+163 ELQAAEGISR

-179 RDREIQVHLDDEAIE
+179 REREIQIHLDEEAIE
-194 RYGLDHQQLASRIA
+194 RYGLDHQQLASRIG

-223 GEWLI
+223 GEWLV

-234 NSAEEFAEL
+234 NSAAEFADL
-243 PILNTAQGSPVLLR
+243 PILTTAQGTPILLG
-257 DIAQVSEG
+257 DIARVSNG

-277 QPGISVD
+277 EPGLSVNI
-284 VYQIGGQTPTSISNA
+284 YQIGHQTPTSISEA
-299 VSGELERLRA
+299 VYGELERLRA
-309 NLPDGV
+309 GLPPGV
-315 SLDIARD
+315 SLDVARD
-322 SSEVYEDR
+322 SSEIYEDR
-330 LGLLL
+330 LSLLL
-335 KNAWMGLALVL
+335 KNAWMGLALVM

-418 LRDAAVKGAQEIA
+418 LRDAAVKGAGEIA
-431 TPLTFAI
+431 VPLTFAI

-449 FLPGFLGL
+449 FLPGFLGML
-457 IFATVPVVVIT
+457 FATLPVVVVT
-468 VFVISLVEALLILPA
+468 VFLISWAEALFILPS
-483 HLAHASKP
+483 HLAHSRKP
-491 RQTPAWQRPLEAVRL
+491 RETPAWQRPLEALRQRL
-506 RMQQGLHH
+506 QGGLHH
-514 FTYRRFEPFLQGALN
+514 FTYHQFEPFLQRALN
-529 QRLLT
+529 QRLLS
-534 VSLGVALL
+534 VSIGVAVLVVV
-542 AITLAW
+542 LAW
-548 AMSGRLGF
+548 SMSGRLGF
-556 SLMPRVESDQVQAS
+556 SLMPRAESDQVQAT
-570 VTLPIGSHISVS
+570 VTLPIGTNISVS
-582 RELSQQLLDAATA
+582 RELSQQLLDAAQQ
-595 LSEREEGLSFT
+595 LSEREETLTFS

-611 LDGESL
+611 LDGEEL
-617 SVRLDIASESL
+617 QVRLDIASSSL
-628 ESWPP
+628 DAWPP
-633 SRIAREWREL
+633 SRIAGEWREL
-643 TGDLLGAQSVRFESD
+643 AGDLIGAQSVRFESD

-670 RLSHPNTQVL
+670 RLSHPDTQVL
-680 EAAAT
+680 EAAAA
-685 RLAEQLAEY
+685 RLAEVLGEY
-694 GLTDIDSGLGD
+694 GLTDIDSGIGD

-719 SLGLTG
+719 ALGLTG

-743 QFNGRREVSVEVRLP
+743 QFVGRSEISVEVRLP
-758 EASRDSLSELYR
+758 ETDRASLNELYR
-770 LPVRTPE
+770 MPVRTPD

-799 RINGRRIITVTAD
+799 RIDGRRIITVTAD
-812 SEGDQAINQ
+812 SEGDQTINQ

-829 VFPTLSNTWPGLEVS
+829 VFPTLTNSWPGLEVS
-844 MGGRQQDT
+844 LGGRQQDT
-852 ADNLATLRKAM
+852 ADNLAALRTAM
-863 WLMIAALY
+863 WLMLAALY

-877 FRSYLQPLLVM
+877 FRSYLQPLLVL
-888 AAIPFGI
+888 AAIPFGV
-895 VGAIG
+895 VGAVV
-900 GHMLMGFGLSIISL
+900 GHMIMGFGLSIISL

-942 MAPREAIVAAA
+942 MAPRAAIVAAA

-993 FGMLFATLILL
+993 FGMIFATAILL
-1004 IMVPCLYLSLENLR
+1004 ILVPCLYLGLENWR
-1018 ERLSAPQPPEP
+1018 ERLSMPRQPLQEGTS
-1029 ERANP
+1029 

>member
-1 MMRKGPLAWM
+1 MIRRGPLAWM
-11 VDHGVAPNLMMVLF
+11 VDHSVAPNLMMVLF

-43 FETEIVQVTISYPG
+43 FETEIIQVSISYPG

-86 SASEG
+86 SAGEG

-112 QQAVNAITTLPA
+112 QQAVNAITTLPN

-130 ITLAGRSRSVVSLQ
+130 FTLSGRSRSVVSLQ
-144 VYGRVGQEALHDAA
+144 VYGSVGLAALHDAA
-158 ENVRA
+158 EDVRA

-179 RDREIQVHLDDEAIE
+179 REREIQVLLDEEAIE
-194 RYGLDHQQLASRIA
+194 RFGLDHQQLASRIA
-208 AEALDLASGQ
+208 EEALDLASGQ

-234 NSAEEFAEL
+234 NSADEFAAL
-243 PILNTAQGSPVLLR
+243 PILTTAQGSPVVLG
-257 DIAQVSEG
+257 DIARVSEG

-277 QPGISVD
+277 EQGLSVD
-284 VYQIGGQTPTSISNA
+284 IYQIGDQTPTSISKT
-299 VSGELERLRA
+299 VYGELERLRE
-309 NLPDGV
+309 NLPNGIRLDV
-315 SLDIARD
+315 SRD
-322 SSEVYEDR
+322 SSEIYEDR
-330 LGLLL
+330 LNLLL

-346 VLMALFLEA
+346 ILMALFLEA

-411 YREEGYS
+411 YREQGYS

-468 VFVISLVEALLILPA
+468 VFLISLVEALFILPA

-491 RQTPAWQRPLEAVRL
+491 RKTPAWQRPIEAIRL
-506 RMQQGLHH
+506 RMQKGLHY
-514 FTYRRFEPFLQGALN
+514 FTYQQFEPFLQRALS

-542 AITLAW
+542 CVALAW

-570 VTLPIGSHISVS
+570 VTLPIGSNISVS
-582 RELSQQLLDAATA
+582 RELSQQLLNAAEQ
-595 LSEREEGLSFT
+595 LSEREATLSFS
-606 STRSR
+606 STRSS

-617 SVRLDIASESL
+617 QVRLDIARESL
-628 ESWPP
+628 DAWPP
-633 SRIAREWREL
+633 SRIAQEWRDL
-643 TGDLLGAQSVRFESD
+643 TGDLVGAQSVRFESD

-680 EAAAT
+680 EAAAAQ
-685 RLAEQLAEY
+685 LAEQLAEY

-719 SLGLTG
+719 ALGLTG

-743 QFNGRREVSVEVRLP
+743 QFIGRREVSVEVRLP
-758 EASRDSLSELYR
+758 EQDRDSLNELYR
-770 LPVRTPE
+770 LPIRTPD

-799 RINGRRIITVTAD
+799 RIDGRRIITVTAD

-829 VFPTLSNTWPGLEVS
+829 VFPTLSNTWAGLEVS

-852 ADNLATLRKAM
+852 ADNLATLRNAM
-863 WLMIAALY
+863 WLMLAALY

-877 FRSYLQPLLVM
+877 FRSYFQPLLVL

-895 VGAIG
+895 VGAVA

-942 MAPREAIVAAA
+942 MDAREAIVAAA

-993 FGMLFATLILL
+993 FGMLFATVILL
-1004 IMVPCLYLSLENLR
+1004 LVVPCLYLGLENLR
-1018 ERLSAPQPPEP
+1018 ERLSKPPQPSHEG
-1029 ERANP
+1029 AS